1 MNMVGILLC
10 FGLYNLREWISIV
23 IISWKVIMNKLK
35 INNDDIKLLN
45 DWCEIIIIKM
55 LLGLTNYSMIYHDQ
69 VL

>member
-1 MNMVGILLC
+1 
-10 FGLYNLREWISIV
+10 
-23 IISWKVIMNKLK
+23 MNKLK